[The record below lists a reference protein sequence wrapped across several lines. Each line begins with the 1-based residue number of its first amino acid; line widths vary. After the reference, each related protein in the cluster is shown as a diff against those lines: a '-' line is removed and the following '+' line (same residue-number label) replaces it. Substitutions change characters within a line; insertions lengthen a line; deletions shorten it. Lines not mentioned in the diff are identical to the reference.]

1 MKARIVPALLALSIL
16 VPADQSAIAKR
27 LTDVQYTTGGAA
39 RLDADLEQRFVLLPT
54 NCKTSII

>member
-1 MKARIVPALLALSIL
+1 MKARMVPALLALAIL
-16 VPADQSAIAKR
+16 VPADRSAIGKR
-27 LTDVQYTTGGAA
+27 LTDAQCTTDGAA